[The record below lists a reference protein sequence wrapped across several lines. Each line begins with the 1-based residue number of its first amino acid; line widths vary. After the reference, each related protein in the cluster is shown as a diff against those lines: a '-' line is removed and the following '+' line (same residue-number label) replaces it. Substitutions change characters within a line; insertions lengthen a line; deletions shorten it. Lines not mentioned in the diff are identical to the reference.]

1 MGISKENCD
10 DGGISFDAYEDI
22 PVEVSGSDVPLAVNS
37 FQEIDLGDALNQ
49 NIRRCKYACEANT
62 NPTLC
67 NSNISCREG
76 FDSVRANWVGKD
88 SAVLLPNHCGDH
100 EEPVGGG
107 GGGGGGGCG
116 WGVGVAV
123 PSAWWQEC
131 LVPI

>member
-76 FDSVRANWVGKD
+76 FDSVRANWVDKD
-88 SAVLLPNHCGDH
+88 SAVLLPNHCWDH

-107 GGGGGGGCG
+107 GGGVGLVLQCPRHGGR
-116 WGVGVAV
+116 
-123 PSAWWQEC
+123 SA
-131 LVPI
+131 